1 MGRTRRLRSS
11 RGKLKL
17 KRGRRVPLIV
27 SYKQL
32 RSKSKK
38 SNSPLKTTIKNFK
51 AKSISIKMK

>member
-1 MGRTRRLRSS
+1 M
-11 RGKLKL
+11 KL

-38 SNSPLKTTIKNFK
+38 SSSPLKTTIKNFK
-51 AKSISIKMK
+51 AKLISIKMK